1 MHPLL
6 VNRRNPRVGGAN
18 GTGAGA
24 PGAMTFKAGS
34 VTLLSLKPLAIVM
47 VHWPCC
53 GSVKAAVYSPR
64 PAAGTTLAL
73 DVSPVAVVARIVGC
87 SPGSKVTPCCRTAKV
102 RFTGFPATAYSGKS
116 SRVTIAQP
124 PANAALMR
132 MNTRA
137 GVVTIRITWFV
148 VIADPFFTT
157 ARVETPLSSRY
168 RASSDCAPEYRLA

>member
-6 VNRRNPRVGGAN
+6 VKRRNPRVGGEN
-18 GTGAGA
+18 GAGAGA

-34 VTLLSLKPLAIVM
+34 ATLLSFKPHAIVM
-47 VHWPCC
+47 VHSPCC
-53 GSVKAAVYSPR
+53 GSVKAAVYSPW

-87 SPGSKVTPCCRTAKV
+87 SPGSKVTSCCRTANV

-124 PANAALMR
+124 PASAALTR
-132 MNTRA
+132 MNPRA
-137 GVVTIRITWFV
+137 AVVTIRITWFV
-148 VIADPFFTT
+148 VIANPFFTVG
-157 ARVETPLSSRY
+157 AVYDRPGAHRPPLQTHYCQS
-168 RASSDCAPEYRLA
+168 

>member
-6 VNRRNPRVGGAN
+6 VNRRNPRVGGEN

-24 PGAMTFKAGS
+24 PGAITLTAGS
-34 VTLLSLKPLAIVM
+34 GTLLSLKPLTIVM
-47 VHWPCC
+47 VHSPCC

-73 DVSPVAVVARIVGC
+73 DVSPVAVVARIAGC
-87 SPGSKVTPCCRTAKV
+87 SPGSKVIPSCRTPNV

-132 MNTRA
+132 MKTRA
-137 GVVTIRITWFV
+137 GVVTITWFV
-148 VIADPFFTT
+148 VIANPFFTI

-168 RASSDCAPEYRLA
+168 RASSD

>member
-1 MHPLL
+1 MHPLVL
-6 VNRRNPRVGGAN
+6 KIRNPGVGGEN
-18 GTGAGA
+18 GDGAGA
-24 PGAMTFKAGS
+24 PGAITFTAGS
-34 VTLLSLKPLAIVM
+34 GTLLWLKPLAIVM
-47 VHWPCC
+47 VHSPCC
-53 GSVKAAVYSPR
+53 GSVKAAVYWPR

-87 SPGSKVTPCCRTAKV
+87 SPGSRVIPCCRTAKV
-102 RFTGFPATAYSGKS
+102 RFTGFPASTYSGKS
-116 SRVTIAQP
+116 SRVTNTHP

-137 GVVTIRITWFV
+137 GVVTIRITRFV

-168 RASSDCAPEYRLA
+168 RASSD